1 VLDRWVL
8 SRLST
13 TVKNVADALDHYD
26 VISATGTIEDF
37 LDEVSNWYIRSSRR
51 RFWKGGME
59 PDKIAAYRTAA
70 YRTLY
75 RVLIDLSK
83 VIAPFVPFISEA
95 IYQRLR
101 TPEDPG
107 SVHLCRYPQTDPA
120 RIDADLD
127 LEMSLAR
134 GIVSLGHQ
142 ARHQSQV
149 KVRQPL
155 ARILVTRG
163 DAKEAHFSEEVLAL
177 VQAELNVEEIILVP
191 SLAPYMEEVSVPN
204 FRTLGPRGSALFEV
218 DGESVT
224 INAEDVSFEAVLPT
238 GLILA
243 EEGNLHLLLDTTL
256 DDALREKGLV
266 REVIHRIQVLRKD
279 AGFEVTDRIALG
291 YHADERCAAVIAK
304 NREMIAS
311 EVLALKMEPTLEGEH
326 EFQKELRIDESSIT
340 FGLSRIWG
348 DEGKGKITHLLAREA
363 DIVVRFNGGPN
374 AGHTVIDHGVKFG
387 THQIPAGV
395 FYPET
400 KCVLASGMVID
411 LSILR
416 EEVEAIAIHLKG
428 SIELVISENAHLILR
443 AGDLLDRDRLR
454 EKLHHRLDLLCHV
467 WPTSEEIASLS
478 ADGLTADLLDT
489 AQPFLSSI
497 GDATGAIRVALAGG
511 REVLFEGAQGALL
524 DLDFGT
530 YPYVTS
536 SATTFSGLGNAIG
549 IPNPRVDH
557 RIGVV
562 KAYTTRV
569 GEGAFPTEL
578 TGETGVRLQK
588 KGGEFGVTT
597 GRPRRC
603 GWLDL
608 IALQHAAAL
617 NDPTSLAVTKL
628 DVLSGL
634 PEIKVCTAYRL
645 RGERITRFPLA
656 NENLSLCEPIY
667 ERFTGWE
674 EEIGRIRSYDDLP
687 HEARNYLERI
697 AEGLGAPIGLVSV
710 GPAPEETISTGFDRR

>member
-1 VLDRWVL
+1 MSKAIL
-8 SRLST
+8 
-13 TVKNVADALDHYD
+13 
-26 VISATGTIEDF
+26 
-37 LDEVSNWYIRSSRR
+37 
-51 RFWKGGME
+51 GM
-59 PDKIAAYRTAA
+59 
-70 YRTLY
+70 
-75 RVLIDLSK
+75 
-83 VIAPFVPFISEA
+83 
-95 IYQRLR
+95 Q
-101 TPEDPG
+101 
-107 SVHLCRYPQTDPA
+107 
-120 RIDADLD
+120 
-127 LEMSLAR
+127 
-134 GIVSLGHQ
+134 
-142 ARHQSQV
+142 
-149 KVRQPL
+149 
-155 ARILVTRG
+155 
-163 DAKEAHFSEEVLAL
+163 
-177 VQAELNVEEIILVP
+177 
-191 SLAPYMEEVSVPN
+191 
-204 FRTLGPRGSALFEV
+204 
-218 DGESVT
+218 
-224 INAEDVSFEAVLPT
+224 
-238 GLILA
+238 
-243 EEGNLHLLLDTTL
+243 
-256 DDALREKGLV
+256 
-266 REVIHRIQVLRKD
+266 
-279 AGFEVTDRIALG
+279 
-291 YHADERCAAVIAK
+291 
-304 NREMIAS
+304 
-311 EVLALKMEPTLEGEH
+311 
-326 EFQKELRIDESSIT
+326 
-340 FGLSRIWG
+340 WG

-363 DIVVRFNGGPN
+363 DMVVRFNGGPN

-428 SIELVISENAHLILR
+428 SIELVISENAHLILPYHRILEGLEGSGARIGTTRRGIGPAYRDKAARVGIR

-608 IALQHAAAL
+608 VALQHAAAL